1 MRTHSP
7 MFFMSVFM
15 PSKPTVMM
23 ILVFFFTSHS
33 ILAQDDLN
41 VLHSRNSNWLH
52 FTDAQNSLYRH
63 LAREAYH
70 MLEERVNEVSEIN
83 SLEGWKSRQIHL
95 KKTLHEIIGPFP
107 EKTPLN
113 ARITKTIEKDGF
125 RVEHIIYESQPGFFV
140 TSSMYIPE
148 RPVQEKK
155 PVVIYC
161 SGHTAEGYR
170 SSVYQR
176 KIINLVHKGFIVFA
190 FDPVGQGER
199 LEYFDT
205 VTGRSMV
212 GGPTS
217 EHSYTG
223 AQAFIS
229 GSSLARYMIWDGIR
243 AVDYVLTRGEVD
255 PERIGITGRSG
266 GGTQSSY
273 IAAIDDRIYASA
285 PEAYIT
291 SFTRLFQSIGPQD
304 AEQNLFN
311 GIMHGIDHADLLVV
325 RAPKPTLM
333 ITTTNDFFSIQGARE
348 AEREVSRIFNA
359 YGKPDNFG
367 RAEDIEAHASTRKNR
382 EAMYAF
388 FQKHLNNPG
397 SSVDMDV
404 EILSRE
410 DLLVTPTGQ
419 ISSSL
424 DSETVFSIN
433 RRESEAL
440 LLLLDDSRKDLEM
453 HLPEVITSAKKLSGY
468 IEPSGKEG
476 EPVFTGRISRD
487 DYLIEKYFIKGEG
500 DYVIPYLLLIPQQPN
515 SKVVLYLHPS
525 GKSAEAGPGDE
536 IEWFV
541 RRGYTVIAPDLLGIG
556 ETGPGVFRGDSYL
569 EGISYNVW
577 FASVLTG
584 RSIAGIR
591 AGDIARLAWFA
602 VNMTGIDEVYAL
614 AKGELVSELLHAAV
628 FEPSIKRIALFEP
641 YSSYGSIVMNRMYN
655 PRFIQGSVPG
665 ALTKYDLPDLAG
677 ALAPR
682 RLLLVNVVDAAVES
696 TMKAETDKDLS
707 VVEKAY
713 NFRNAPNS
721 LLIRSGDNNDEFLN
735 EWLK

>member
-1 MRTHSP
+1 
-7 MFFMSVFM
+7 
-15 PSKPTVMM
+15 
-23 ILVFFFTSHS
+23 
-33 ILAQDDLN
+33 
-41 VLHSRNSNWLH
+41 
-52 FTDAQNSLYRH
+52 
-63 LAREAYH
+63 
-70 MLEERVNEVSEIN
+70 MLEERENEVSKIN
-83 SLEGWKSRQIHL
+83 SLEGWKERQKQL
-95 KKTLHEIIGPFP
+95 RKTLHEIVGPFP

-113 ARITKTIEKDGF
+113 AIITRTIENDVF
-125 RVEHIIYESQPGFFV
+125 RVENIIYESQPGFYV
-140 TSSMYIPE
+140 TSSMYIPN
-148 RPVQEKK
+148 RTAQEKN

-161 SGHTAEGYR
+161 SGHTDEGYR
-170 SSVYQR
+170 SNVYQR
-176 KIINLVHKGFIVFA
+176 KITNLVHKGFIVFA

-199 LEYFDT
+199 MEYFDPA
-205 VTGRSMV
+205 TGRSIV
-212 GGPTS
+212 GGPTR
-217 EHSYTG
+217 EHSYAG

-229 GSSLARYMIWDGIR
+229 GSSQARYMIWDGIR
-243 AVDYVLTRGEVD
+243 AVDYLLTRDEVD

-273 IAAIDDRIYASA
+273 IAAIDERIYASA

-311 GIMHGIDHADLLVV
+311 GIKQGIDHADLLAV

-397 SSVDMDV
+397 SPVDMDV
-404 EILSRE
+404 ELLSQE
-410 DLLVTPTGQ
+410 ELMVTPTGQ
-419 ISSSL
+419 ISTSL
-424 DSETVFSIN
+424 DAETVFSIN
-433 RRESEAL
+433 RRDSEKL
-440 LLLLDDSRKDLEM
+440 LSRLDDSRKDLDK
-453 HLPEVITSAKKLSGY
+453 HLPEVVTSAKKLSGY
-468 IEPSGKEG
+468 IEPSGKKS

-487 DYLIEKYFIKGEG
+487 DFLIEKYFIEGEG
-500 DYVIPYLLLIPQQPN
+500 DYVIPYLLMIPEQPN
-515 SKVVLYLHPS
+515 SKVIIYLHPS
-525 GKSAEAGPGDE
+525 GKAAEAGQGDE

-556 ETGPGVFRGDSYL
+556 ETGPGGFRGDSYL
-569 EGISYNVW
+569 EGISYNLW

-591 AGDIARLAWFA
+591 ANDIVRLTQLAL
-602 VNMTGIDEVYAL
+602 NKSGINEVYAFAREEL
-614 AKGELVSELLHAAV
+614 APELLHAAA
-628 FEPSIKRIALFEP
+628 FEPSIKRIALIEP

-655 PRFIQGSVPG
+655 PRFIHGSVPG
-665 ALTKYDLPDLAG
+665 ALAKYDLPDLAG

-682 RLLLVNVVDAAVES
+682 RLLLVNAGDALVEN
-696 TMKAETDKDLS
+696 TNHAEVDKDLS
-707 VVEKAY
+707 IVKNAY
-713 NFRNAPNS
+713 DFRNSSNS
-721 LLIRSGDNNDEFLN
+721 LLIRSGDNIYEFLN

>member
-1 MRTHSP
+1 
-7 MFFMSVFM
+7 
-15 PSKPTVMM
+15 
-23 ILVFFFTSHS
+23 
-33 ILAQDDLN
+33 
-41 VLHSRNSNWLH
+41 
-52 FTDAQNSLYRH
+52 
-63 LAREAYH
+63 
-70 MLEERVNEVSEIN
+70 MLEERENEVSKIN
-83 SLEGWKSRQIHL
+83 SLEGWKERQKQL
-95 KKTLHEIIGPFP
+95 RKTLHEIVGPFP

-113 ARITKTIEKDGF
+113 AIITRTIENDVF
-125 RVEHIIYESQPGFFV
+125 RVENIIYESQPGFYV
-140 TSSMYIPE
+140 TSSMYIPN
-148 RPVQEKK
+148 RTAQEKN

-161 SGHTAEGYR
+161 SGHTDEGYR
-170 SSVYQR
+170 SNVYQR
-176 KIINLVHKGFIVFA
+176 KITNLVHKGFIVFA

-199 LEYFDT
+199 MEYFDPA
-205 VTGRSMV
+205 TGRSIV
-212 GGPTS
+212 GGPTR
-217 EHSYTG
+217 EHSYAG

-229 GSSLARYMIWDGIR
+229 GSSQARYMIWDGIR
-243 AVDYVLTRGEVD
+243 AVDYLLTRDEVD

-273 IAAIDDRIYASA
+273 IAAIDERIYASA

-311 GIMHGIDHADLLVV
+311 GIKQGIDHADLLAV

-397 SSVDMDV
+397 SPVDMDV
-404 EILSRE
+404 ELLSQE
-410 DLLVTPTGQ
+410 ELMVTPTGQ
-419 ISSSL
+419 ISTSL
-424 DSETVFSIN
+424 DAETVFSIN
-433 RRESEAL
+433 RRDSEKL
-440 LLLLDDSRKDLEM
+440 LSRLDDSRKDLDK
-453 HLPEVITSAKKLSGY
+453 HLPEVVTSAKKLSGY
-468 IEPSGKEG
+468 IEPSGKKS

-487 DYLIEKYFIKGEG
+487 DFLIEKYFIEGEG
-500 DYVIPYLLLIPQQPN
+500 DYVIPYLLMIPEQPN
-515 SKVVLYLHPS
+515 SKVIIYLHPS
-525 GKSAEAGPGDE
+525 GKAAEAGQGDE

-556 ETGPGVFRGDSYL
+556 ETGPGGFRGDSYL
-569 EGISYNVW
+569 EGISYNLW

-591 AGDIARLAWFA
+591 ANDIVRLTQLAL
-602 VNMTGIDEVYAL
+602 NKSGINEVYAFAREEL
-614 AKGELVSELLHAAV
+614 APELLHAAA
-628 FEPSIKRIALFEP
+628 FEPSIKRIALIEP

-655 PRFIQGSVPG
+655 PRFIHGSVPG
-665 ALTKYDLPDLAG
+665 ALAKYDLPDLAG

-682 RLLLVNVVDAAVES
+682 RLLLVNVGDAAVEN
-696 TMKAETDKDLS
+696 TNQAEVDKDLYI
-707 VVEKAY
+707 VKNAY
-713 NFRNAPNS
+713 DFRNSSNS
-721 LLIRSGDNNDEFLN
+721 LLIRSGDNIYEFLN